1 MLILVRH
8 GRTSAN
14 AAGLLQG
21 RMDLPLD
28 TVGVTQ
34 AEQLGL
40 AFGGVE
46 RVISS
51 PLLRARETALRIS
64 DSIEIDQ
71 RWQEIAYGAYEGR
84 PQSDVPSAEWE
95 RWRSDPDYCVEGGES
110 LAALMERTT
119 AALLDL
125 ANDAREQ
132 DIVVV
137 SHVSPIKAAVAWALG
152 VGVEISWRSRLDQ
165 ASVCRIAVGPKGPS
179 LVSFNEVAHLS

>member
-84 PQSDVPSAEWE
+84 
-95 RWRSDPDYCVEGGES
+95 
-110 LAALMERTT
+110 
-119 AALLDL
+119 
-125 ANDAREQ
+125 
-132 DIVVV
+132 
-137 SHVSPIKAAVAWALG
+137 
-152 VGVEISWRSRLDQ
+152 
-165 ASVCRIAVGPKGPS
+165 
-179 LVSFNEVAHLS
+179 